1 VAILTL
7 TSGFTPATF
16 RSPVVGKVATMEESK
31 DQIKKVQI
39 SDLEKPQ
46 DDASKELDRSQLDK
60 ISGGG
65 EYSPYGSNDGA

>member
-1 VAILTL
+1 L
-7 TSGFTPATF
+7 TSSFAPATF
-16 RSPVVGKVATMEESK
+16 PSLVARKVARVEESK